1 MLFRLR
7 EEDFRPEDRRAR
19 VAPTPPAAPARPAL
33 SDLSP
38 EEWAVVHMILSD
50 HQAYGEVV
58 ARGAGPA
65 AAQADRS
72 RARSGSR

>member
-7 EEDFRPEDRRAR
+7 EEDFKPEDHRTR
-19 VAPTPPAAPARPAL
+19 VGPTLSAAPARPAL

-50 HQAYGEVV
+50 HKAYGEVV